1 MMICKERGGEGFMNV
16 TTSELQSVL
25 SGADTIVIDALLDN
39 SPSMAIVADVDGA
52 ILRAGRPCCKIS
64 GWEVHELEG
73 LTLSQYLATLKP
85 SDTIGRRL
93 SEQEIPLVRALRG
106 ERVMACEGS
115 FAHRSGEL
123 IPIVVNAAPLARPGG
138 PVIGAI
144 TLQTDLRPHKNL
156 ERAVH
161 DLEREM
167 LALHGELD
175 QRIRGV

>member
-93 SEQEIPLVRALRG
+93 SEQEIPLVRALKG

-123 IPIVVNAAPLARPGG
+123 IPIVVNAA